1 MTKTVTLAQGILRGE
16 NRITDITVRK
26 PLTKQLRGVSI
37 SRLIEMNADDWQIVL
52 PRVTTPKVDK
62 VDFSQMTVTDF
73 TKLCSTAAELMFE
86 DAEEIDADED
96 STGKH
101 DSFPNRWTMPLP
113 TFPPC
118 FTGRPLLLMK

>member
-62 VDFSQMTVTDF
+62 VDFAQMTVTDF

-96 STGKH
+96 STGKQ
-101 DSFPNRWTMPLP
+101 D
-113 TFPPC
+113 
-118 FTGRPLLLMK
+118 

>member
-37 SRLIEMNADDWQIVL
+37 SRLLEMNADDWQIVL

-62 VDFSQMTVTDF
+62 VDFAQMTVTDF

-96 STGKH
+96 STGKQ
-101 DSFPNRWTMPLP
+101 D
-113 TFPPC
+113 
-118 FTGRPLLLMK
+118 

>member
-1 MTKTVTLAQGILRGE
+1 MTKTVTLAQGNLRGE
-16 NRITDITVRK
+16 NRLTDMTVRT

-62 VDFSQMTVTDF
+62 VDFAQMTVTDF

-96 STGKH
+96 STGKQ
-101 DSFPNRWTMPLP
+101 D
-113 TFPPC
+113 
-118 FTGRPLLLMK
+118 

>member
-62 VDFSQMTVTDF
+62 VDFAQMTVTDF

-86 DAEEIDADED
+86 DVEEIDADED
-96 STGKH
+96 STGKQ
-101 DSFPNRWTMPLP
+101 D
-113 TFPPC
+113 
-118 FTGRPLLLMK
+118 

>member
-37 SRLIEMNADDWQIVL
+37 SHLIEMNADDWQIVL

-62 VDFSQMTVTDF
+62 VDFAQMTVTDF

-96 STGKH
+96 STGKQ
-101 DSFPNRWTMPLP
+101 D
-113 TFPPC
+113 
-118 FTGRPLLLMK
+118 

>member
-52 PRVTTPKVDK
+52 SRVTTPKVDK
-62 VDFSQMTVTDF
+62 VDFAQMTVTDF
-73 TKLCSTAAELMFE
+73 TKLCNTAAELMFE

-96 STGKH
+96 STGKQ
-101 DSFPNRWTMPLP
+101 D
-113 TFPPC
+113 
-118 FTGRPLLLMK
+118 

>member
-16 NRITDITVRK
+16 NRITEITVRK

-52 PRVTTPKVDK
+52 PRVTMPKVDK
-62 VDFSQMTVTDF
+62 VDFAQMTVTDF
-73 TKLCSTAAELMFE
+73 TKLCSAAAELMFE

-96 STGKH
+96 CTGKQ
-101 DSFPNRWTMPLP
+101 D
-113 TFPPC
+113 
-118 FTGRPLLLMK
+118 

>member
-1 MTKTVTLAQGILRGE
+1 MTKTVTLVQGILRGE

-62 VDFSQMTVTDF
+62 VDFAQMTVTDF

-96 STGKH
+96 STGKQ
-101 DSFPNRWTMPLP
+101 D
-113 TFPPC
+113 
-118 FTGRPLLLMK
+118 

>member
-37 SRLIEMNADDWQIVL
+37 SRLIEMNADDWQIVQ

-86 DAEEIDADED
+86 DAEEIDADEY
-96 STGKH
+96 STGKQ
-101 DSFPNRWTMPLP
+101 D
-113 TFPPC
+113 
-118 FTGRPLLLMK
+118 

>member
-16 NRITDITVRK
+16 NRITDITVHK
-26 PLTKQLRGVSI
+26 PLTKRLRGVSI

-62 VDFSQMTVTDF
+62 VDFAQMTVTDF

-96 STGKH
+96 STGKQ
-101 DSFPNRWTMPLP
+101 D
-113 TFPPC
+113 
-118 FTGRPLLLMK
+118 